1 MKEVMIILR
10 PKMYFPTKDAL
21 DQAGFH
27 SMTIREIIGRGKCP
41 VHYDYD
47 EGAPVKHRLV
57 AKRMIDMFVRDEDLQ
72 KLIDTVV
79 EVNKTNH
86 AGDGKIFVLPVN
98 DAIRVRTGEYGFVE
112 FM

>member
-1 MKEVMIILR
+1 MYRTFSPPDDLTDRHGMK
-10 PKMYFPTKDAL
+10 
-21 DQAGFH
+21 
-27 SMTIREIIGRGKCP
+27 S
-41 VHYDYD
+41 
-47 EGAPVKHRLV
+47 RLV

-98 DAIRVRTGEYGFVE
+98 DAIRVRTGEKGIE
-112 FM
+112 AIM